1 MSKVL
6 PYLLLSVFLSAGRNI
21 TSKKTAADAKDNSLF
36 FLSQTV
42 LLGCAALLLVIFNL
56 GTAAS
61 ISTLTVIYGIIYGIL
76 LILSQWCFT
85 LALRFGSTSI
95 CSVIYSM
102 GFVLPTV
109 SGALFWHE
117 NFTLL
122 NLIGLVIVIAV
133 ILLSAKKQDSA
144 AKSNAFIPF
153 IIAAMTASGG
163 LGIMQ
168 KVQQTSKYA
177 EQQSAFLI
185 ISFIFAEAI
194 SLVALLIQ
202 RTKRKPKFS
211 CITYPA
217 VTGICFGGAN
227 LCNTILAG
235 MLSSAVFFPV
245 QNISTILLSTLLGI
259 ILFKEKLTA
268 KAVVILLLGITAVI
282 IFSI

>member
-133 ILLSAKKQDSA
+133 ILL
-144 AKSNAFIPF
+144 

-185 ISFIFAEAI
+185 ISFIFAAAI

-227 LCNTILAG
+227 LCNTILAD

-268 KAVVILLLGITAVI
+268 KTVVILLLGITAVI